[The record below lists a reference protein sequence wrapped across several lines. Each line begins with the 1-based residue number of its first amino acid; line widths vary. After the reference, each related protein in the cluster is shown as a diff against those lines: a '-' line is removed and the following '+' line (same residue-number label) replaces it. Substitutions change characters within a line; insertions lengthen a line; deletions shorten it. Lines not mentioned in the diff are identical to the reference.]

1 MSDNGAVLAGYTK
14 ELYLTSMEADLF
26 VLVKPDA
33 DLDGIFK
40 AWDTDNQQWIIVNGW
55 TFTAEEVA

>member
-14 ELYLTSMEADLF
+14 EVYLTSMEADLF

-40 AWDTDNQQWIIVNGW
+40 AWDTDNQQWILVNGW
-55 TFTAEEVA
+55 NFTAEEVA

>member
-1 MSDNGAVLAGYTK
+1 
-14 ELYLTSMEADLF
+14 MEADLF

-40 AWDTDNQQWIIVNGW
+40 AWDTDNQQWIIINGW